1 VPDQDYIP
9 RRKERRVIAT
19 IPQPHENLASL
30 HTTAMA
36 TKEAIETMQGLRGD
50 HLDRA
55 VTWGDLVRL
64 GVATLPDFPQ
74 D

>member
-1 VPDQDYIP
+1 VPDQDYLP
-9 RRKERRVIAT
+9 RKKAMRTVT

-30 HTTAMA
+30 HTVALA
-36 TKEAIETMQGLRGD
+36 TKEAIEVMQGLRGD

-55 VTWGDLVRL
+55 VTWRDLVRL
-64 GVATLPDFPQ
+64 GVVTKPDFPQ